1 MNGLT
6 TVIFLFT
13 SLLLSAEANGFYTI
27 LAPNALRSN
36 SEYKVVFNWDMPDVN
51 TLSVVVMGIDGS
63 GQTKYSESQ
72 DVHLEP
78 HSTKNVYFHVSFA
91 FLKFEVGYMVRIFY
105 SNSSLTIWRN

>member
-1 MNGLT
+1 MRGVKIVLISFISLT
-6 TVIFLFT
+6 LC
-13 SLLLSAEANGFYTI
+13 AEANGFYTI

-36 SEYKVVFNWDMPDVN
+36 SEYKVVINWDMPDVN

-78 HSTKNVYFHVSFA
+78 HSTKNVYFHVSFV
-91 FLKFEVGYMVRIFY
+91 FLKFEVRFGP
-105 SNSSLTIWRN
+105 NSLFTF

>member
-1 MNGLT
+1 MRGVTIVLFSLISLT
-6 TVIFLFT
+6 LCAV
-13 SLLLSAEANGFYTI
+13 ANGFYTI

-36 SEYKVVFNWDMPDVN
+36 SEYKVVINWDMPDVN

-78 HSTKNVYFHVSFA
+78 HSTKNVYFDVSFV
-91 FLKFEVGYMVRIFY
+91 FLKFEVGYMVQILY
-105 SNSSLTIWRN
+105 SHSSSTIWKN